1 MKAALI
7 DNQGT
12 VLNVIVWGDN
22 CVAPPGTMA
31 FVVEDDFMVA
41 PGWTLADG
49 EFAPPVAPVEET
61 PEPVEAL
68 VIAVE
73 ALAPSIEE

>member
-7 DNQGT
+7 DNQAT

-22 CVAPPGTMA
+22 CAAPPDTLA

-41 PGWTLADG
+41 PGWTLANG
-49 EFAPPVAPVEET
+49 EFAPPAP
-61 PEPVEAL
+61 PVEAAPEP
-68 VIAVE
+68 IE
-73 ALAPSIEE
+73 ALALSTEE

>member
-22 CVAPPGTMA
+22 CVAPADTMA

-49 EFAPPVAPVEET
+49 EFAPPAPPVEEA
-61 PEPVEAL
+61 PEPIEAL
-68 VIAVE
+68 V
-73 ALAPSIEE
+73 LSTEE

>member
-22 CVAPPGTMA
+22 CAAPPDTLA

-49 EFAPPVAPVEET
+49 EFAPPAPPVEEA

-68 VIAVE
+68 
-73 ALAPSIEE
+73 ALSTEE

>member
-12 VLNVIVWGDN
+12 VINVIVWGDN
-22 CVAPPGTMA
+22 CAAPPDTLA

-49 EFAPPVAPVEET
+49 EFTPPAPPVEAA

-68 VIAVE
+68 
-73 ALAPSIEE
+73 ALSTEE